1 MIFDRIKT
9 SCNKSLIA
17 SRSTCRHNV
26 NSHPVFK
33 VYNKKWIEKQ
43 ELIAQMALP
52 VTTFC
57 KIPKPINYQC

>member
-1 MIFDRIKT
+1 
-9 SCNKSLIA
+9 
-17 SRSTCRHNV
+17 
-26 NSHPVFK
+26 

-57 KIPKPINYQC
+57 KIPKPIKTINVESSVTKI